1 MAVVVNSAT
10 QVSTVSGNG
19 GGRINT
25 FDVSVSFGAGDD
37 AVTEAA
43 ILATIGLGSG
53 FIVGAQDRGGI
64 ILANAGAQGLSPYYD
79 DAAMEIRFANS
90 VTGTDHAAIAA
101 TAGAH
106 FTVIVRQ

>member
-43 ILATIGLGSG
+43 ILTPRLRRPLSSPGSPT
-53 FIVGAQDRGGI
+53 R
-64 ILANAGAQGLSPYYD
+64 
-79 DAAMEIRFANS
+79 
-90 VTGTDHAAIAA
+90 
-101 TAGAH
+101 
-106 FTVIVRQ
+106 

>member
-10 QVSTVSGNG
+10 LVSTVSGNG

-25 FDVSVSFGAGDD
+25 FDVSVDFGAGDT

-43 ILATIGLGSG
+43 ILTEIGLGLG
-53 FIVGAQDRGGI
+53 YILGAQDRGGI

-90 VTGTDHAAIAA
+90 VTGAAPAPLAA

-106 FTVIVRQ
+106 FTVTVQQ